1 VYYLKTAKEEN
12 IEKGGVKSLFSL
24 YIPYISSSSHL
35 SQISF
40 LFLKLFDVCAGLR
53 YIILK
58 VI

>member
-1 VYYLKTAKEEN
+1 MLC
-12 IEKGGVKSLFSL
+12 FSSV
-24 YIPYISSSSHL
+24 ITSISNSSHL
-35 SQISF
+35 LQISF